1 MPQPEVSIWGTI
13 LTCVEIGLHIYA
25 LQAERNQGLVL
36 DADYA
41 EEVLSEDA
49 LKLGHK
55 QGEHI
60 YFDDVKSV
68 VPAYELAKQG
78 AITHPELSEIT
89 EHPEKLAENGKYF
102 APEYFGEFA
111 PPQDTAWKK
120 LTKHQPLDNG
130 IYFVEQ
136 DGQPLLAVHQTIGE
150 QVLSEMAIHQAGGQG
165 EYLQYRLEDC
175 AIPIYELSASHPAVL
190 AQIVNEDSL
199 LHTLCDD
206 HPDYVAM
213 HNLHTEEWGH
223 IHDCPAPKSL
233 FLQLQLDRAAQQ
245 TEQPQS
251 SPAHDSWP
259 QTQEQ
264 AAYMQ
269 QDPVPSLQARE
280 PQEDFFE
287 PSEDLEW

>member
-25 LQAERNQGLVL
+25 LQAEKNQGLVL

-41 EEVLSEDA
+41 EEALSEDA

-78 AITHPELSEIT
+78 AITHPELSDLT
-89 EHPEKLAENGKYF
+89 EQPEKLAENGKYY
-102 APEYFGEFA
+102 APEYFGAFE

-120 LTKHQPLDNG
+120 LTNHQPLDNG
-130 IYFVEQ
+130 IYFVEH

-165 EYLQYRLEDC
+165 VYLLYPLDNC
-175 AIPIYELSASHPAVL
+175 AMPIYELSASHPAVL
-190 AQIVNEDSL
+190 EQIVNEDSL
-199 LHTLCDD
+199 LHTLCND
-206 HPDYVAM
+206 HPEYVGM

-223 IHDCPAPKSL
+223 IHDRPAPKSL

-245 TEQPQS
+245 VEQPRQNTTD
-251 SPAHDSWP
+251 ASWQ
-259 QTQEQ
+259 QTPDQ
-264 AAYMQ
+264 ATYKQ
-269 QDPVPSLQARE
+269 QDLIPTLQARE
-280 PQEDFFE
+280 LPEDFFE